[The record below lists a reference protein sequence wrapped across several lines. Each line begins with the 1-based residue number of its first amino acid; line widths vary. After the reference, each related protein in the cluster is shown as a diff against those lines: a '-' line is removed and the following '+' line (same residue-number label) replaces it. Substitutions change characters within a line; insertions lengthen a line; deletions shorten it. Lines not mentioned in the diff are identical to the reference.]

1 MRRLAPS
8 ALLAAAL
15 LVAACSLQNRFEVVV
30 IDPGATGA
38 RLELCGRA
46 PEALPRTG
54 QGFELRRRS
63 DCRGGGQVV
72 VSFADGRTVA
82 CPIRFVDASVEAW
95 YRYRVEGG
103 RCVIF

>member
-1 MRRLAPS
+1 MRRLAV
-8 ALLAAAL
+8 ACAAL
-15 LVAACSLQNRFEVVV
+15 LLCACSLQNRFEVAV

-46 PEALPRTG
+46 PVALPRTKT
-54 QGFELRRRS
+54 GFELRRRS

-72 VSFADGRTVA
+72 VAFEDGRTVA
-82 CPIRFVDASVEAW
+82 CPIRFVDPSLEAW

-103 RCVIF
+103 RCAIS